1 MFETNFDIL
10 AWKHGKKLEA
20 VEKILL
26 LTIKLALLEVKWEAR
41 ALEESLE
48 SLEKRRQLVVKL
60 IKTNTIVSRVPKWD
74 NLVVCLH
81 TFIVR

>member
-1 MFETNFDIL
+1 MFETNFDLL
-10 AWKHGKKLEA
+10 AWKQSKKEA

-26 LTIKLALLEVKWEAR
+26 LTLKLALLEVKWEAR

-48 SLEKRRQLVVKL
+48 SFEERGQLVVKL
-60 IKTNTIVSRVPKWD
+60 IKTNTIVSRVLKWD
-74 NLVVCLH
+74 NLVVCPQ